1 MKSHFANQ
9 VFGSKS
15 TPHMLKCYTFLVTL
29 SLQENY
35 QIYEIPYRGEDV
47 QKKCKR
53 LFLNCYFY
61 ISV

>member
-15 TPHMLKCYTFLVTL
+15 TPHMLKCFTFLVTL

-47 QKKCKR
+47 QKKCKG
-53 LFLNCYFY
+53 YF
-61 ISV
+61 